1 MIYTWRW
8 NSGRLAAF
16 GLTATG
22 SLTAKV
28 ELASLSE
35 RVSDG
40 IHTLLTAQRRMGKT
54 SLVRELLRRLAD
66 GDDYETLFVDFED
79 AETAEDA
86 VAELAFQ
93 AEALQST
100 SRRIRAVFAN
110 VLRGLGQ
117 NVEELAVSELRVKF
131 RAGIDAGTW
140 RRRGDEV
147 FGCVGREP
155 EAGDPRHRRASHF
168 REPSAQRG

>member
-1 MIYTWRW
+1 MVM
-8 NSGRLAAF
+8 
-16 GLTATG
+16 GLRKAG
-22 SLTAKV
+22 SIWVDGDRFFDREV

-86 VAELAFQ
+86 VAELAIQ
-93 AEALQST
+93 PSLY
-100 SRRIRAVFAN
+100 R
-110 VLRGLGQ
+110 VLRERSGLRLTMSCEGWGKTLK
-117 NVEELAVSELRVKF
+117 NL
-131 RAGIDAGTW
+131 
-140 RRRGDEV
+140 
-147 FGCVGREP
+147 
-155 EAGDPRHRRASHF
+155 
-168 REPSAQRG
+168 PSPS